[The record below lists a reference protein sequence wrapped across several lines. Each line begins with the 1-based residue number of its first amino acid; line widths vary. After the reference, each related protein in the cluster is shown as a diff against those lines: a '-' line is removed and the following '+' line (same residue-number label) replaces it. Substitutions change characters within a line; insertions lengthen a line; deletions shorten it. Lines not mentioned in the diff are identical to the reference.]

1 MCLHLSSYGGILL
14 LAAGKTLT
22 AFMGPALVKTLVVVM
37 PLSQLMCFTQ
47 LNSALELL
55 NFWFVKILFINNFI
69 K

>member
-1 MCLHLSSYGGILL
+1 MCLHLSCYGGILL
-14 LAAGKTLT
+14 LAVSKTLT
-22 AFMGPALVKTLVVVM
+22 TFMGPALVKILVVVM

>member
-14 LAAGKTLT
+14 LAASKTLT
-22 AFMGPALVKTLVVVM
+22 ALMGPALVKTLVVVM